1 MVFKNPIFSCSF
13 SNSNVS
19 IIIFTRFF
27 FIINIHCLFAN
38 ITNMRGKKGGGDVVR
53 VSIEGNNNI
62 KKGNI
67 EN

>member
-1 MVFKNPIFSCSF
+1 
-13 SNSNVS
+13 
-19 IIIFTRFF
+19 
-27 FIINIHCLFAN
+27 LFAN